1 MPVNFIKNANI
12 FRNFLESIYVIED
25 WYRLVKKLQKFD
37 KGDTVKRIILLA
49 VVFFVFIALVICFY
63 KNVIVLTHVSII
75 EGGENFQTEETFSE
89 NQQFVLKTEKLE
101 DNTGTYVS
109 FIIKD
114 FDGNTVY
121 ICPNKFR
128 ARDLKY
134 IKWDSL
140 NVVVKSGDIGIVT
153 YIYENGNWRAE
164 G

>member
-1 MPVNFIKNANI
+1 M
-12 FRNFLESIYVIED
+12 
-25 WYRLVKKLQKFD
+25 
-37 KGDTVKRIILLA
+37 KRIILLA

-153 YIYENGNWRAE
+153 YIYDNGNWRTE